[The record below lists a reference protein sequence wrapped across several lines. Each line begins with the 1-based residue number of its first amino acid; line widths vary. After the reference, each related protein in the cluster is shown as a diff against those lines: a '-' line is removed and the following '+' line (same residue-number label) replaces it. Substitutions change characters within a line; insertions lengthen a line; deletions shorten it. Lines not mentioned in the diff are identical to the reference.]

1 MPTARIAE
9 PRDADA
15 AVLVLR
21 RSITELC
28 VADHR
33 NDPTTLQKW
42 LENKT
47 VENFHA
53 WLAAESNFCVVTES
67 NSEVNGV
74 GLVHRE
80 GEIRLCYVAPGNQGR
95 GLGSAILTA
104 LEDKARTWGLHKLH
118 LGSTLSARPFY
129 ERHGYTPGGQ
139 STGGFGS
146 SRCYPYEKTLQTNPT
161 IDPDVRK
168 IGVRGPP

>member
-1 MPTARIAE
+1 MPMLQFWFCGVQSPNYVSLITATTRG
-9 PRDADA
+9 RCKNG
-15 AVLVLR
+15 LRTKLSKTSTLGWLR
-21 RSITELC
+21 RVIF
-28 VADHR
+28 A
-33 NDPTTLQKW
+33 
-42 LENKT
+42 
-47 VENFHA
+47 
-53 WLAAESNFCVVTES
+53 S

-146 SRCYPYEKTLQTNPT
+146 SHCHPYEKTLHTNP
-161 IDPDVRK
+161 
-168 IGVRGPP
+168 